1 MDFDACISAVIAEHL
16 EENFIG
22 YKLMQRVYSMGL
34 QTCFKSTFL
43 VFCKR
48 YPI

>member
-22 YKLMQRVYSMGL
+22 YEVSAMGL
-34 QTCFKSTFL
+34 QTCFKCLFL

>member
-22 YKLMQRVYSMGL
+22 YEVSAMGL
-34 QTCFKSTFL
+34 LNGIADLFQ
-43 VFCKR
+43 V
-48 YPI
+48 PISGVL